1 MQFGHDGYAISLTSN
16 RQNTGI
22 TANSQTQCHRIY
34 KCRKFYK
41 MTVME
46 RLHLVN
52 IAPTPSSVSKYLTIA
67 FGALSSWNDAR
78 MTRNALLKLSARQ
91 LEDIGLVP
99 GDIDRISRRQAL

>member
-16 RQNTGI
+16 RPNTGI
-22 TANSQTQCHRIY
+22 IASSQTQCHQIY
-34 KCRKFYK
+34 RCRKFYK

-52 IAPTPSSVSKYLTIA
+52 IAPTPTIVSKYLNMV
-67 FGALSSWNDAR
+67 FSALSSWNDAR
-78 MTRNALLKLSARQ
+78 MTRSALSKLSTRQ

-99 GDIDRISRRQAL
+99 GDIDRISRR